1 MSMKNQLSVII
12 PIGSVNFNISNL
24 ELTLENMSCSLLDFL
39 LIYDGTNSNEIIAV
53 QKIKENHKDLNISVF
68 CGKYGGPGMARNKGL
83 QESKTELISFW
94 DCDDLPEVEE
104 FLQMKDKLLLEKVDC
119 VLGDF
124 TYVNVRELSKRRI
137 KLKNDVLLI
146 GIGLE
151 PGLWRFVFTRS
162 SIADLEFGEYRM
174 GEDQVF
180 LARYLTQSRSMSVH
194 KRNVYN
200 YFVGFEKQL
209 TGSKK
214 NISEIIFAIKDT
226 YGFLISSKDSNP
238 IFLETLICR
247 QIITGITK
255 GNLTTKVLA
264 FAIFLRFVG
273 RICISRRWSAPI
285 AVVKHLMHNNNER
298 LFDEK

>member
-12 PIGSVNFNISNL
+12 PIGSANFNISNL
-24 ELTLENMSCSLLDFL
+24 KLTLENISCSLLDFF
-39 LIYDGTNSNEIIAV
+39 LIYDGTNPNEIMVI
-53 QKIKENHKDLNISVF
+53 QKIKENHKDMNISF
-68 CGKYGGPGMARNKGL
+68 FYGEYGGPGMARNKGL

-124 TYVNVRELSKRRI
+124 TYVNVRELSKSPI
-137 KLKNDVLLI
+137 KLKNDELLI

-151 PGLWRFVFTRS
+151 PGLWRFVFTRT

-180 LARYLTQSRSMSVH
+180 LAKYLTQSRSMSVH

-214 NISEIIFAIKDT
+214 NISEIIFALKET
-226 YGFLISSKDSNP
+226 YGILINSKDSNP

-273 RICISRRWSAPI
+273 RICISRRWGAPI
-285 AVVKHLMHNNNER
+285 AVVKHLMQNNNER

>member
-1 MSMKNQLSVII
+1 MSQSKQLSVII

-24 ELTLENMSCSLLDFL
+24 ELTLENKFCHLLDFYL
-39 LIYDGTNSNEIIAV
+39 VYDGINANEILAV
-53 QKIKENHKDLNISVF
+53 QKIKDKYKDLSISVF
-68 CGKYGGPGMARNKGL
+68 DGEFGGPGMARNKGL
-83 QESKTELISFW
+83 LESKSELISFW

-124 TYVNVRELSKRRI
+124 TYVNVRKLSKRRI
-137 KLKNDVLLI
+137 KLKNDELLI

-162 SIADLEFGEYRM
+162 SITDLEFGEYRM

-180 LARYLTQSRSMSVH
+180 LGKYLTQFRSMSFYN
-194 KRNVYN
+194 KNVYN
-200 YFVGFEKQL
+200 YFIGFEKQL

-226 YGFLISSKDSNP
+226 YSLLISSKDSNP

-273 RICISRRWSAPI
+273 RICTSRRWSVPI
-285 AVVKHLMHNNNER
+285 AVVKHLMHNNKER